1 MVVCGVSFV
10 EDLQYLMVE
19 DRKLKC
25 LGILEYKDKI
35 VKFIR
40 RRWLLNPEV
49 CVLEQ
54 VYKYLVA
61 KVLLSNTMFFK

>member
-1 MVVCGVSFV
+1 MVCGVSFV
-10 EDLQYLMVE
+10 EDLQYPMVK

-25 LGILEYKDKI
+25 LGVLEYKDKI

-61 KVLLSNTMFFK
+61 KVLVSNTMFFK